1 MRSIYSLF
9 KLEMSKFIYNPTY
22 RVIIA
27 LFTIVSPIIIFLG
40 KDVIK
45 DPPPPIPSSRVFYE
59 FPTVWDY
66 QGYAGSWLVS
76 FLLGFI
82 AIYIVTSEVSY
93 RTLRQN
99 ILTGL
104 SRKEFF
110 VSKLLHVVFLSFA
123 ATLLY
128 VISTVV
134 IGLIHTESADLELIF
149 DNNFAI
155 VRYFFMCLGYMTFG
169 LFAGFL
175 IRRGTLAIFTYFVY
189 MNILELIFMA
199 IHVYYFKNESRNYW
213 PMNAV
218 EDLMPLPLYRLSD
231 YFIKKQWDF
240 NIVLP
245 YNVALMMT
253 VLYISIAII
262 LMYRNFSK
270 RDI

>member
-9 KLEMSKFIYNPTY
+9 RLEMSKFIHNPAY
-22 RVIIA
+22 KVIIA
-27 LFTIVSPIIIFLG
+27 LYIIVSPIIIFLG
-40 KDVIK
+40 RDVFK
-45 DPPPPIPSSRVFYE
+45 DPPPPIPSSRIFYE

-110 VSKLLHVVFLSFA
+110 LSKLLHVVFLCLV

-128 VISTVV
+128 VISTII
-134 IGLIHTESADLELIF
+134 IGFVHTESADMELIF

-155 VRYFFMCLGYMTFG
+155 IRYFFLCLGYMTFG
-169 LFAGFL
+169 LFVGFL
-175 IRRGTLAIFTYFVY
+175 IRRGTLAIFTYFAY
-189 MNILELIFMA
+189 MTILEPIFMA

-213 PMNAV
+213 PMNSV
-218 EDLMPLPLYRLSD
+218 EDLMPLPLYKFSD